1 MNAVATLLYDEK
13 YLPGALVLGHVLRK
27 IRQKDVEMVIL
38 IDLAAFKDWQLDL
51 LRETWDKLID
61 TKVSESSLRHKLE
74 HDLKRP
80 ELAKTYTKIELWNL
94 PYEKV
99 LYLDADVLPL
109 EGENPVTNLL
119 KLDFPKGKILAAPDA
134 GFPDIFNS
142 GVFALIPNS
151 TDFLSL
157 TELVVSNSND
167 ASFDGADQGL
177 LNQYFNADPDWVSK
191 ALASNEEQP
200 QPSLVSG
207 TNWIRIPFLYNT
219 TPSAQYQYYPA
230 SSHFGYPET
239 RSSAPGHRGS
249 EENSDKSTSPNLI
262 RNFESLS
269 VSAYGEVALEH
280 FSTGKSNA
288 RISVL
293 HFIGPVKPW
302 NNEDSPI
309 FKRWWQQWY
318 EYSHGKSVDSI
329 LRRQRFPAM
338 INELSPP
345 SSSKVLSAVQVKTPA
360 DLCDPSNYSHLKSP
374 VDVNAHYWDA
384 TTESP
389 PKTSPMKSG
398 SVLQKTDND
407 WGSFIYQEQ
416 SHREHAMSTEEASR
430 LFETPSH
437 GHDSLRNTESSV
449 REITSDFGLHT
460 EQVAERVFDEHSD
473 YIPHHPLMVAHKD
486 TVADGKADF
495 IEELNDALDNS
506 FSKSKN
512 NRSNGDYSREGI
524 RGALEPI
531 LAETSGYEDE
541 LPKIFPWEFKEN
553 IPERVWD

>member
-61 TKVSESSLRHKLE
+61 TKVLESLLRHKLE

-142 GVFALIPNS
+142 GVFALIPNQ
-151 TDFLSL
+151 TDFLNL

-207 TNWIRIPFLYNT
+207 TKLDTNPVLV
-219 TPSAQYQYYPA
+219 QYHSQ
-230 SSHFGYPET
+230 
-239 RSSAPGHRGS
+239 R
-249 EENSDKSTSPNLI
+249 
-262 RNFESLS
+262 
-269 VSAYGEVALEH
+269 
-280 FSTGKSNA
+280 
-288 RISVL
+288 
-293 HFIGPVKPW
+293 PV
-302 NNEDSPI
+302 
-309 FKRWWQQWY
+309 
-318 EYSHGKSVDSI
+318 SI
-329 LRRQRFPAM
+329 LPCSESFWVPR
-338 INELSPP
+338 NPP
-345 SSSKVLSAVQVKTPA
+345 ICSR
-360 DLCDPSNYSHLKSP
+360 PS
-374 VDVNAHYWDA
+374 
-384 TTESP
+384 
-389 PKTSPMKSG
+389 
-398 SVLQKTDND
+398 
-407 WGSFIYQEQ
+407 
-416 SHREHAMSTEEASR
+416 
-430 LFETPSH
+430 
-437 GHDSLRNTESSV
+437 
-449 REITSDFGLHT
+449 
-460 EQVAERVFDEHSD
+460 
-473 YIPHHPLMVAHKD
+473 
-486 TVADGKADF
+486 GK
-495 IEELNDALDNS
+495 
-506 FSKSKN
+506 
-512 NRSNGDYSREGI
+512 
-524 RGALEPI
+524 
-531 LAETSGYEDE
+531 
-541 LPKIFPWEFKEN
+541 
-553 IPERVWD
+553 